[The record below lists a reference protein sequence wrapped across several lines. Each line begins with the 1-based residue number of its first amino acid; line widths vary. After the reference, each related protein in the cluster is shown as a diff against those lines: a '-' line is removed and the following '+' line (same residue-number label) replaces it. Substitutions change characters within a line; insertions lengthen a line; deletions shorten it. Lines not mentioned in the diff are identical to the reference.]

1 MTSEDIL
8 RSINSQMLMVFF
20 LPLVLAGL
28 HLVFAFPFIHK
39 LLLLFNIS
47 NLPLLLMT
55 TGISFLMFAVRY
67 ILAYRMTSNTYY
79 QLVNGRHR
87 EDSRFQID

>member
-1 MTSEDIL
+1 MSRQMTKLMPWVGGKGQLMWAI
-8 RSINSQMLMVFF
+8 QM
-20 LPLVLAGL
+20 
-28 HLVFAFPFIHK
+28 
-39 LLLLFNIS
+39 LLFNIS

-55 TGISFLMFAVRY
+55 TGISFLMFAVLY